1 MTTLNDIKT
10 HMLRYMSVKITP
22 SDDSYYD
29 EDGHCGDGLWNDIYT
44 FWENFKSDKD
54 FLYLVSCEW
63 ASDDLDLEGGR
74 SYILTH
80 SNIITLVF
88 DYLYNTLGYTKE
100 NYNKIIWNSTEFSD
114 TIGDMYDSVPVIRDM
129 KINTILE
136 SKNDEDKNKGEAQ
149 VIFWAKK
156 PLILKYPPELK
167 EKLDKNPILD
177 FLGYSKLDNKSPIYK
192 VKNSSDILI
201 PGGFEV
207 VPELKEAVYG

>member
-44 FWENFKSDKD
+44 FWENFKSDK
-54 FLYLVSCEW
+54 
-63 ASDDLDLEGGR
+63 
-74 SYILTH
+74 
-80 SNIITLVF
+80 
-88 DYLYNTLGYTKE
+88 KE

-136 SKNDEDKNKGEAQ
+136 SKNDEDRNKGEAQ
-149 VIFWAKK
+149 VIFWAQK

-192 VKNSSDILI
+192 VKNSSEED
-201 PGGFEV
+201 
-207 VPELKEAVYG
+207 LKSFRN